1 MLERT
6 SRNRMSRKAI
16 IVMLALGQDLSQKVF
31 NRLEENEI
39 RKLAQASAGLGD
51 VSEEEMSLA
60 LIDFK
65 RAFSDELVSQD
76 SAGGMFRILVEKVF
90 GQDRA
95 RNLLGAELAEDPFEL
110 CSRVDPEVLAKV
122 LQQEHPQTTAM
133 VLASLNSE
141 QAGDVLEFFESDEVS
156 DIIYRMGNL
165 KQVQE
170 DVIREV
176 GDTVAAELA
185 AKGSGQ
191 LRDSFD
197 PLTTAVEVVK
207 HLPQNDLES
216 MFEKLESVDQEF
228 ADDLRS
234 KMFLFDDL
242 EKLDTRSM
250 QRLLREIDGQLLTV
264 ALRGASDEVTEII
277 FNSMS
282 QRAAEMLRDDL
293 EAMGPVRLQ
302 DVQQAQQ
309 SIIDVA
315 FRLEAEGIIVLPRG
329 GAVELV

>member
-1 MLERT
+1 
-6 SRNRMSRKAI
+6 
-16 IVMLALGQDLSQKVF
+16 
-31 NRLEENEI
+31 
-39 RKLAQASAGLGD
+39 
-51 VSEEEMSLA
+51 
-60 LIDFK
+60 
-65 RAFSDELVSQD
+65 
-76 SAGGMFRILVEKVF
+76 
-90 GQDRA
+90 
-95 RNLLGAELAEDPFEL
+95 
-110 CSRVDPEVLAKV
+110 
-122 LQQEHPQTTAM
+122 
-133 VLASLNSE
+133 
-141 QAGDVLEFFESDEVS
+141 
-156 DIIYRMGNL
+156 MGNL

-185 AKGSGQ
+185 AKGTGQ

-207 HLPQNDLES
+207 HLPQNDLEA
-216 MFEKLESVDQEF
+216 MFDKLESVDEEF
-228 ADDLRS
+228 ADELRS

-250 QRLLREIDGQLLTV
+250 QRLLREVDGQLLTI

-277 FNSMS
+277 FASMS
-282 QRAAEMLRDDL
+282 TRAAEMLRDDL

-309 SIIDVA
+309 SIVDVA